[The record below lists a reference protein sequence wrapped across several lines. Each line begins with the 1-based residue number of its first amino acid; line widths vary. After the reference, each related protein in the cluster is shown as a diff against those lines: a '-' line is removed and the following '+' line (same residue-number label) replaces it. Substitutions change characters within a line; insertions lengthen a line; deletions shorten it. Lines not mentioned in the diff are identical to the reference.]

1 MKTLKEY
8 INSEHGGSQVE
19 CAKRMGVSK
28 QQMTR
33 YLREDMLVI
42 DGKLYLFR
50 RKMNGAIST

>member
-1 MKTLKEY
+1 MRTLKEY
-8 INSEHGGSQVE
+8 IAKHCNGSQVE

-33 YLREDMLVI
+33 YLREDMVVI

-50 RKMNGAIST
+50 RNVNQDE